1 MKLDILKNQW
11 LDIVFEGRNKTYG
24 AYVLRKTNRKTTIKA
39 LIIGAIFFSIA
50 VATPLLLKL
59 IPDGEDKDVDMDI
72 KITAIKL
79 PPKKMEEPIKN
90 LPPPPPPAPKV
101 DVVKFVKPV
110 VAKAEEITEE
120 PPKIVEMKE
129 KTIGATAIKG
139 NPDAVLTVEPVGT
152 GKAAVVEDAPDNQIY
167 NTAGIEVKPDFPG
180 GIDKFYKFV
189 GNNYQA
195 PEEEGLKGKVY
206 VTFVVEK
213 DGSLTDIKVIR
224 DIGYGTGKEAIRV
237 LKKCPKWTPGEQ
249 NGKKVRVL
257 YSLPIT
263 IQSAE

>member
-11 LDIVFEGRNKTYG
+11 LDIVFEGRNKAYG

-39 LIIGAIFFSIA
+39 LILGAVFFSLA
-50 VATPLLLKL
+50 VAAPLIINM
-59 IPDGEDKDVDMDI
+59 IPKGEEQDIDRDI
-72 KITAIKL
+72 KLTTIKL
-79 PPKKMEEPIKN
+79 PPKQEKPKLN
-90 LPPPPPPAPKV
+90 VPPPPPPPPKV
-101 DVVKFVKPV
+101 DQVKFVKPV
-110 VAKAEEITEE
+110 VAKAEDVTEE
-120 PPKIVEMKE
+120 PPKIVELKE
-129 KTIGATAIKG
+129 KKLGAETIKG
-139 NPDAVLTVEPVGT
+139 DPDAILTVEPVGT
-152 GKAAVVEDAPDNQIY
+152 GKAAIVEAADDNQIY

-180 GIDKFYKFV
+180 GIEKFYKFV
-189 GNNYQA
+189 GSNYQT

-263 IQSAE
+263 IQTAD

>member
-1 MKLDILKNQW
+1 MKLDIFTNQW
-11 LDIVFEGRNKTYG
+11 LDIVFEGRNKAYG
-24 AYVLRKTNRKTTIKA
+24 AYELRKTNTKTTVKA
-39 LIIGAIFFSIA
+39 LVLGAIVFALA
-50 VATPLLLKL
+50 VSAPLIMSL
-59 IPDGEDKDVDMDI
+59 IPNSSDDSDTLDT
-72 KITAIKL
+72 KITTVKM
-79 PPKKMEEPIKN
+79 PPKKEEVKKD
-90 LPPPPPPAPKV
+90 LPPPPPPPPKV
-101 DVVKFVKPV
+101 DQVKFVKPV
-110 VAKAEEITEE
+110 VAKADEVTEE
-120 PPKIVEMKE
+120 PPKIVEIKD
-129 KTIGATAIKG
+129 KKLGAETIKG
-139 NPDAVLTVEPVGT
+139 DPDAELSVEPVGN
-152 GKAAVVEDAPDNQIY
+152 GPSAVVEEDNQIY

-180 GIDKFYKFV
+180 GMEKFYKYV
-189 GNNYQA
+189 GNNYQT

-237 LKKCPKWTPGEQ
+237 LNKCPKWNPGEQ